1 MHIFYFQ
8 QLHWLCRIKHCVGRD
23 SNYLLHYLV
32 VERGEKMQISA
43 CLSKQFSTQILNFSM
58 PFMQP
63 DSFIFAQRHNRDL
76 KLCDFG
82 LTQRMEPGGV
92 ARVLLGNGEYLAP
105 EIINYEP
112 VSFAAD
118 MWSMGAVAYT
128 MWVCLWLVE
137 RRGNGTNFGLNNLG
151 NRSRLI
157 IFHSR
162 SSARVVIL
170 GGKPLYTLTN
180 TLKSE

>member
-1 MHIFYFQ
+1 MFIRTVQHQNFKLF
-8 QLHWLCRIKHCVGRD
+8 HP
-23 SNYLLHYLV
+23 
-32 VERGEKMQISA
+32 ISP
-43 CLSKQFSTQILNFSM
+43 L
-58 PFMQP
+58 QP

-128 MWVCLWLVE
+128 M
-137 RRGNGTNFGLNNLG
+137 
-151 NRSRLI
+151 
-157 IFHSR
+157 
-162 SSARVVIL
+162 
-170 GGKPLYTLTN
+170 
-180 TLKSE
+180 